1 MKKSSVKNIEKNID
15 EKRKVAE
22 AGMKRTMDAYKN
34 FAIKGNIID
43 LAIGVVIGSA
53 FTNIVNTLVSSTI
66 MPVVSFLTN
75 RVDLSTLFIALNGK
89 TYESIAKAKEA
100 GAIVF
105 EYGTL
110 LNSMLNF
117 FIISFTLFLVVR
129 QIDKARHKSENS
141 VEEIQKVTTKQCP
154 YCKNTIDIDA
164 TRCGF
169 CTSKLTKSKDN
180 KELEEIGSEE

>member
-1 MKKSSVKNIEKNID
+1 MKKNSVKNIEKNID

-22 AGMKRTMDAYKN
+22 ENVKRTVSDYKN

-89 TYESIAKAKEA
+89 SYESIAKAKEA
-100 GAIVF
+100 GSIVF

-110 LNSMLNF
+110 LNSLLNF

-129 QIDKARHKSENS
+129 KLDKMRHKNEDN
-141 VEEIQKVTTKQCP
+141 VQEIEKVTTKECP
-154 YCKNTIDIDA
+154 YCKNTISIDA

-169 CTSKLTKSKDN
+169 CTSKLTSRKPVD
-180 KELEEIGSEE
+180 ELEEVGNEE